1 MKKKNH
7 SLQIVILR
15 KKLTGL
21 PWRKVLRNMTQRV
34 TKMMKKVMKQ
44 MRSGQYFLMI
54 LASLTRNSRNIFCV
68 DCFKIYI
75 LSSHTK
81 IVYSSSHDG
90 SGSRQLKNKTGLS
103 YHHSVKSLAAVYLN
117 CQRGCSFARM
127 TAFLPVVLALFPSSV
142 SYNW

>member
-34 TKMMKKVMKQ
+34 TKMMRKVMKQ
-44 MRSGQYFLMI
+44 MRSGQYFLVI
-54 LASLTRNSRNIFCV
+54 LASLTPNSCNVFCV

-75 LSSHTK
+75 
-81 IVYSSSHDG
+81 
-90 SGSRQLKNKTGLS
+90 
-103 YHHSVKSLAAVYLN
+103 
-117 CQRGCSFARM
+117 
-127 TAFLPVVLALFPSSV
+127 
-142 SYNW
+142 